1 MRSLA
6 GFHPAA
12 APGHRALRPPAPAH
26 RELLPPA
33 LKQRVRR
40 CRSWIFARIA
50 GDRREAARRAGEDPG
65 RRMGGDGMRFTGTT
79 VIITGAAGGLGS
91 AMAAAFA
98 AEGGRVAVVDLPGS
112 QGARIADQINQAG
125 AAGSTAG
132 AAGSTPGGAA
142 GAAGSAFFV
151 PCDLA
156 DLDRAAAV
164 MRGIAASDD
173 AGVLVN
179 NAAIYPSKAVGDYSI
194 SEWHRVQ
201 RVNVDAAF
209 VCAQAVLPAMRAAG
223 TGRIVNIS
231 SITFFGGLARI
242 APYVTS
248 KGALVG
254 LTRALAR
261 ECGPDGI
268 TVNAVAPGAFPTA
281 AEEIHPDR
289 EGYQAYVLD
298 QQAVKRRGVP
308 ADVASAVLFFCA
320 PESSFITGQLLCV
333 DGGWVMH

>member
-1 MRSLA
+1 
-6 GFHPAA
+6 
-12 APGHRALRPPAPAH
+12 
-26 RELLPPA
+26 
-33 LKQRVRR
+33 
-40 CRSWIFARIA
+40 
-50 GDRREAARRAGEDPG
+50 
-65 RRMGGDGMRFTGTT
+65 MRFTGTT
-79 VIITGAAGGLGS
+79 IIITGAAGGLGS

-98 AEGGRVAVVDLPGS
+98 AEGGRVALVDLPAS
-112 QGARIADQINQAG
+112 PGAWVADQINQAG
-125 AAGSTAG
+125 
-132 AAGSTPGGAA
+132 P
-142 GAAGSAFFV
+142 AGSAFFV

-156 DLDRAAAV
+156 DLDRTGEVIRSVAAD
-164 MRGIAASDD
+164 GG

-179 NAAIYPSKAVGDYSI
+179 NAAIYPSKPVGDYSI
-194 SEWHRVQ
+194 GEWQSVQ

-223 TGRIVNIS
+223 SGRIVNVS
-231 SITFFGGLARI
+231 SITFFGGLARLV
-242 APYVTS
+242 PYVTS

-254 LTRALAR
+254 FTRALAR

-289 EGYQAYVLD
+289 EGYTAYVLD

-320 PESSFITGQLLCV
+320 PDSSFITGQLLCV

>member
-1 MRSLA
+1 
-6 GFHPAA
+6 
-12 APGHRALRPPAPAH
+12 
-26 RELLPPA
+26 
-33 LKQRVRR
+33 
-40 CRSWIFARIA
+40 
-50 GDRREAARRAGEDPG
+50 
-65 RRMGGDGMRFTGTT
+65 MRFTGTT
-79 VIITGAAGGLGS
+79 IIITGAAGGLGS

-98 AEGGRVAVVDLPGS
+98 AEGGRVALVDLPAS
-112 QGARIADQINQAG
+112 AGARVADQINQAG
-125 AAGSTAG
+125 
-132 AAGSTPGGAA
+132 P
-142 GAAGSAFFV
+142 AGSAFFV

-156 DLDRAAAV
+156 DLDRTSEV
-164 MRGIAASDD
+164 IRSV
-173 AGVLVN
+173 AGGGACVLVN
-179 NAAIYPSKAVGDYSI
+179 NAAIYPSKKVGEYSI
-194 SEWHRVQ
+194 AEWQGVQ

-223 TGRIVNIS
+223 TGRIVNVS
-231 SITFFGGLARI
+231 SITFFGGLARLV
-242 APYVTS
+242 PYVTS

-254 LTRALAR
+254 FTRALAR
-261 ECGPDGI
+261 ECGQDGI

-289 EGYQAYVLD
+289 EGYTAYVLD

>member
-1 MRSLA
+1 
-6 GFHPAA
+6 
-12 APGHRALRPPAPAH
+12 
-26 RELLPPA
+26 
-33 LKQRVRR
+33 
-40 CRSWIFARIA
+40 
-50 GDRREAARRAGEDPG
+50 
-65 RRMGGDGMRFTGTT
+65 MRFTGTT
-79 VIITGAAGGLGS
+79 IIITGAAGGLGS

-98 AEGGRVAVVDLPGS
+98 AEGGRVALVDLPGRP
-112 QGARIADQINQAG
+112 GARVADQINQSG
-125 AAGSTAG
+125 
-132 AAGSTPGGAA
+132 P
-142 GAAGSAFFV
+142 AGSAFFV

-156 DLDRAAAV
+156 DLDRTGEVIRGVAA
-164 MRGIAASDD
+164 GDG

-179 NAAIYPSKAVGDYSI
+179 NAAIYPSKAVGEYSI
-194 SEWHRVQ
+194 AEWQGVQ

-209 VCAQAVLPAMRAAG
+209 VCAQAVLPAMQAAG
-223 TGRIVNIS
+223 TGRIVNVS
-231 SITFFGGLARI
+231 SITFFGGLARLV
-242 APYVTS
+242 PYVTS

-254 LTRALAR
+254 FTRALAR

-289 EGYQAYVLD
+289 EGYTAYVLD

>member
-1 MRSLA
+1 
-6 GFHPAA
+6 
-12 APGHRALRPPAPAH
+12 
-26 RELLPPA
+26 
-33 LKQRVRR
+33 
-40 CRSWIFARIA
+40 
-50 GDRREAARRAGEDPG
+50 
-65 RRMGGDGMRFTGTT
+65 MRFTGTT
-79 VIITGAAGGLGS
+79 IIITGAAGGLGS

-98 AEGGRVAVVDLPGS
+98 AEGGRVALVDLPAS
-112 QGARIADQINQAG
+112 AGAWVADQINQAG
-125 AAGSTAG
+125 Q
-132 AAGSTPGGAA
+132 
-142 GAAGSAFFV
+142 AGSALFV

-156 DLDRAAAV
+156 DLDRTGEVIRDVAAEGGAC
-164 MRGIAASDD
+164 
-173 AGVLVN
+173 VLVN
-179 NAAIYPSKAVGDYSI
+179 NAAIYPSKAIGEYSI
-194 SEWHRVQ
+194 AEWQGVQ

-223 TGRIVNIS
+223 TGRIVNVS
-231 SITFFGGLARI
+231 SITFFGGLPRLV
-242 APYVTS
+242 PYVTS

-254 LTRALAR
+254 FTRALAR

-289 EGYQAYVLD
+289 AGYTAYVLD

-320 PESSFITGQLLCV
+320 PDSSFITGQLLCV